1 MGLLVVFRSG
11 QCGSNRDLAGVRLAD
26 GQTGPDAGAAAPLA
40 TAAVCLGS
48 FLSGL
53 LMAILQRAKG
63 LVWGAAEGVLFAGL
77 LFILVHCYQV
87 SETMQFV
94 RAGLVLLM
102 GVLGG
107 VLGMLRTGGGAEC
120 SVHATAA
127 IHNKSGGKSTMWV
140 YQETETNAAAL
151 VPTLPEDTAGESLAE
166 KGAMTPASG
175 RLTEMSP
182 QKAPRRKPFQASR
195 DCILLAAAYLFGTL
209 MAGVLQALCDAE
221 EMETLA
227 YYLDCWRGVFAASST
242 AQAVG
247 LFGAEL
253 AVVLGAAAVFLLLG
267 LSAVGPLPI
276 FLFAMLYGTG
286 SGLLSAQLLNS
297 LGAKQLVL
305 FLLTASLPTALA
317 AGALCLFGASALQ
330 VSSRIHAF
338 SFGRGDKGSRPAGAR
353 LLVGQFALLAVCL
366 CPLCG
371 AATGLVCLANR
382 LMQAG

>member
-1 MGLLVVFRSG
+1 
-11 QCGSNRDLAGVRLAD
+11 
-26 GQTGPDAGAAAPLA
+26 
-40 TAAVCLGS
+40 
-48 FLSGL
+48 
-53 LMAILQRAKG
+53 
-63 LVWGAAEGVLFAGL
+63 
-77 LFILVHCYQV
+77 
-87 SETMQFV
+87 
-94 RAGLVLLM
+94 
-102 GVLGG
+102 
-107 VLGMLRTGGGAEC
+107 
-120 SVHATAA
+120 
-127 IHNKSGGKSTMWV
+127 MWV
-140 YQETETNAAAL
+140 YQETETNAATL

-166 KGAMTPASG
+166 KEAMTPVSKPLAE
-175 RLTEMSP
+175 LPP

-209 MAGVLQALCDAE
+209 MAGVLQVLCDAE

-227 YYLDCWRGVFAASST
+227 YYLDCWRGVFAASSA
-242 AQAVG
+242 AQAVE

-338 SFGRGDKGSRPAGAR
+338 SFGRGDKGSHPAGAR

-382 LMQAG
+382 LMQAGYAPGFLAASDRMWYDRENDFHEMKTGSPE

>member
-1 MGLLVVFRSG
+1 
-11 QCGSNRDLAGVRLAD
+11 
-26 GQTGPDAGAAAPLA
+26 
-40 TAAVCLGS
+40 
-48 FLSGL
+48 
-53 LMAILQRAKG
+53 
-63 LVWGAAEGVLFAGL
+63 
-77 LFILVHCYQV
+77 
-87 SETMQFV
+87 
-94 RAGLVLLM
+94 
-102 GVLGG
+102 
-107 VLGMLRTGGGAEC
+107 
-120 SVHATAA
+120 
-127 IHNKSGGKSTMWV
+127 
-140 YQETETNAAAL
+140 
-151 VPTLPEDTAGESLAE
+151 
-166 KGAMTPASG
+166 
-175 RLTEMSP
+175 
-182 QKAPRRKPFQASR
+182 
-195 DCILLAAAYLFGTL
+195 

-305 FLLTASLPTALA
+305 FFAHRQPADRAGGGCALFVRCLGS
-317 AGALCLFGASALQ
+317 AGQQPHPRL
-330 VSSRIHAF
+330 
-338 SFGRGDKGSRPAGAR
+338 SFGRGDKGSHPAGAR

>member
-1 MGLLVVFRSG
+1 MLSPRYSG
-11 QCGSNRDLAGVRLAD
+11 HTQ
-26 GQTGPDAGAAAPLA
+26 QK
-40 TAAVCLGS
+40 
-48 FLSGL
+48 
-53 LMAILQRAKG
+53 Q
-63 LVWGAAEGVLFAGL
+63 E
-77 LFILVHCYQV
+77 
-87 SETMQFV
+87 
-94 RAGLVLLM
+94 
-102 GVLGG
+102 
-107 VLGMLRTGGGAEC
+107 
-120 SVHATAA
+120 
-127 IHNKSGGKSTMWV
+127 GKSTMWV
-140 YQETETNAAAL
+140 YQETKTNAAAL

-166 KGAMTPASG
+166 KEAMTPVSEPLAE
-175 RLTEMSP
+175 LPP
-182 QKAPRRKPFQASR
+182 QKAPRRKLFQASR

-221 EMETLA
+221 EMETIA

-286 SGLLSAQLLNS
+286 SGLLSAQLLNN

-338 SFGRGDKGSRPAGAR
+338 SFGRGDKGSHPAGAR

>member
-1 MGLLVVFRSG
+1 
-11 QCGSNRDLAGVRLAD
+11 
-26 GQTGPDAGAAAPLA
+26 
-40 TAAVCLGS
+40 
-48 FLSGL
+48 
-53 LMAILQRAKG
+53 
-63 LVWGAAEGVLFAGL
+63 
-77 LFILVHCYQV
+77 
-87 SETMQFV
+87 
-94 RAGLVLLM
+94 
-102 GVLGG
+102 
-107 VLGMLRTGGGAEC
+107 
-120 SVHATAA
+120 
-127 IHNKSGGKSTMWV
+127 MWV
-140 YQETETNAAAL
+140 YQETKTNAAAL

-166 KGAMTPASG
+166 KEAMTPVSKPLAE
-175 RLTEMSP
+175 LPP

-227 YYLDCWRGVFAASST
+227 YYLDCWRGVFAASSA

-286 SGLLSAQLLNS
+286 SGLLSAQLLDS

-338 SFGRGDKGSRPAGAR
+338 SFEEVTFAGER
-353 LLVGQFALLAVCL
+353 FNRRIPRKRKHVFFALQQATCAVAFSRIDTMASITVVKLAVSR
-366 CPLCG
+366 G
-371 AATGLVCLANR
+371 
-382 LMQAG
+382 

>member
-1 MGLLVVFRSG
+1 
-11 QCGSNRDLAGVRLAD
+11 
-26 GQTGPDAGAAAPLA
+26 
-40 TAAVCLGS
+40 
-48 FLSGL
+48 
-53 LMAILQRAKG
+53 
-63 LVWGAAEGVLFAGL
+63 
-77 LFILVHCYQV
+77 
-87 SETMQFV
+87 
-94 RAGLVLLM
+94 
-102 GVLGG
+102 
-107 VLGMLRTGGGAEC
+107 
-120 SVHATAA
+120 
-127 IHNKSGGKSTMWV
+127 MWV

-166 KGAMTPASG
+166 KEAMTPVSEPLAE
-175 RLTEMSP
+175 LPP

-297 LGAKQLVL
+297 LGANSSFSFCSPPACRRHWRRVRSVCSVPRLCRS
-305 FLLTASLPTALA
+305 AAESMRSLSAEGIREAIRQEHGSWWGNSPYWQSVSARSA
-317 AGALCLFGASALQ
+317 VRPPALCVLQ
-330 VSSRIHAF
+330 IV
-338 SFGRGDKGSRPAGAR
+338 
-353 LLVGQFALLAVCL
+353 
-366 CPLCG
+366 
-371 AATGLVCLANR
+371 
-382 LMQAG
+382 

>member
-1 MGLLVVFRSG
+1 
-11 QCGSNRDLAGVRLAD
+11 
-26 GQTGPDAGAAAPLA
+26 
-40 TAAVCLGS
+40 
-48 FLSGL
+48 
-53 LMAILQRAKG
+53 
-63 LVWGAAEGVLFAGL
+63 
-77 LFILVHCYQV
+77 
-87 SETMQFV
+87 
-94 RAGLVLLM
+94 
-102 GVLGG
+102 
-107 VLGMLRTGGGAEC
+107 
-120 SVHATAA
+120 
-127 IHNKSGGKSTMWV
+127 MWV

-166 KGAMTPASG
+166 KEAMTPASG
-175 RLTEMSP
+175 RLTEMPP

-227 YYLDCWRGVFAASST
+227 YYLDCWRGVFAASSA

-305 FLLTASLPTALA
+305 FCSPPACRPRWRQVRSVCSVPRLCRSAAASTPSLSAEGIREAIRQEHGSWWGNSPYWRSVSARSAVRPPALYV
-317 AGALCLFGASALQ
+317 LQ
-330 VSSRIHAF
+330 IV
-338 SFGRGDKGSRPAGAR
+338 
-353 LLVGQFALLAVCL
+353 
-366 CPLCG
+366 
-371 AATGLVCLANR
+371 
-382 LMQAG
+382 

>member
-1 MGLLVVFRSG
+1 
-11 QCGSNRDLAGVRLAD
+11 
-26 GQTGPDAGAAAPLA
+26 
-40 TAAVCLGS
+40 
-48 FLSGL
+48 
-53 LMAILQRAKG
+53 
-63 LVWGAAEGVLFAGL
+63 
-77 LFILVHCYQV
+77 
-87 SETMQFV
+87 
-94 RAGLVLLM
+94 
-102 GVLGG
+102 
-107 VLGMLRTGGGAEC
+107 
-120 SVHATAA
+120 
-127 IHNKSGGKSTMWV
+127 MWV

-166 KGAMTPASG
+166 KEAMTPVSEPLAE
-175 RLTEMSP
+175 LPP
-182 QKAPRRKPFQASR
+182 QKAPRRKPFQ
-195 DCILLAAAYLFGTL
+195 
-209 MAGVLQALCDAE
+209 CDAE

-286 SGLLSAQLLNS
+286 SGLLSAQLLNN

-317 AGALCLFGASALQ
+317 TGALCLFGASALQ

-338 SFGRGDKGSRPAGAR
+338 SFGRGDKGSHPAGAR